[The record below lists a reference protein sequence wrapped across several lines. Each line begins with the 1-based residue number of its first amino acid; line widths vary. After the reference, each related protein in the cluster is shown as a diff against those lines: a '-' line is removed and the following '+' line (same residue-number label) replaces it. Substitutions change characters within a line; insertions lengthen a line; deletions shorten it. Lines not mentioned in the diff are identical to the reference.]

1 MIYFIEPRVI
11 EEPVVYMKKKD
22 YGAIPRYLE
31 KIKEQT
37 QREYEHIRSLQQQ
50 EQEQQDNEK

>member
-1 MIYFIEPRVI
+1 MI